1 VADAHSDQAGMRL
14 RPLLSICAATLASG
28 QPNVAKDFK
37 VMEEQS
43 FEAPFDEISAYTG
56 MRDLTM
62 FEVGGSA
69 VVHRNFVRLTGERQS
84 QKGWVA
90 ARTPMAAPEW
100 SATLEL
106 RASGT
111 SMHLYGDGAPP
122 APTRASRA

>member
-1 VADAHSDQAGMRL
+1 
-14 RPLLSICAATLASG
+14 
-28 QPNVAKDFK
+28 
-37 VMEEQS
+37 MEEQS

-122 APTRASRA
+122 APTRASGDLARRQPGPHRGARLRPRGPLDRRGRLL